1 MGQRRTDAW
10 AASAR
15 SASPPALGRPV
26 LQGIDP
32 GGDGPGPGQRR
43 AVGGHRG
50 PAGMGGLDP
59 LVDLVGGEK
68 GAAAVGAVQVQ
79 LDQVGAGIELAEGG
93 GQEPVPVVDLDRQP
107 AGRLPVRASQPPA
120 TRT

>member
-1 MGQRRTDAW
+1 
-10 AASAR
+10 
-15 SASPPALGRPV
+15 V

-32 GGDGPGPGQRR
+32 GGDGGPGPGQRR